1 MKSKHHL
8 KIAILLAAVT
18 CLGCSDETKKEG
30 QGIEENQGVEDGY
43 DSPQHLV
50 EAMKG
55 EMFELQI
62 PLYPPADRYM
72 MAYMSV
78 EMLRGFVAMAEDPDQ
93 RKEAEQAFTAL
104 IKKYDLADRLEF
116 TDNEDKEEALAK
128 KAFEGVDLIALY
140 ADVESFM
147 AAPYSGF
154 FSDSDGETDE
164 VEALSLKNLKIDGGD
179 ATGTVLFSDDT
190 EIPVVFVRSVGRW
203 YLSMR
208 GMKELQL
215 NTSWSTEITL
225 KITFATD
232 GDLEGATAKSL
243 LKDVNYDRS
252 MEATLRKTAEDR
264 VAYLTVMMSTDPNS
278 DVDSESILEQVGK
291 APGVEAV
298 EPSFDPESD
307 PESDDESGI
316 DLSAMLGSEMD
327 AELEE
332 AMKRAL
338 SNLGDPNSTIECT
351 LKITFATDDDL
362 EGATAKSL
370 LKGVFDERT
379 MEATL
384 NKKAKGR
391 MADLALSIPMDADM
405 ESILEHLGKAP
416 GVEDVELSL
425 GAELEEALKG
435 LAENEEDPEVE
446 ESPTAETTPDNAA
459 EEAPGDMIA
468 ERVWTDLRNR
478 KLTAALISLDAGIG
492 KFRRNDGKFYD
503 WPVEKFSAADRKLIE
518 EASREREA
526 KVSP

>member
-1 MKSKHHL
+1 MKSRHHL

-30 QGIEENQGVEDGY
+30 QGIEEKQGVEDGY

-62 PLYPPADRYM
+62 PLYPPEDRYM

-78 EMLRGFVAMAEDPDQ
+78 EILRGFVALAEDPDQ
-93 RKEAEQAFTAL
+93 HKEAEQAFTAL
-104 IKKYDLADRLEF
+104 IEKYDLADRLEF

-203 YLSMR
+203 FLSMR

-215 NTSWSTEITL
+215 NTSWSTPITL
-225 KITFATD
+225 KITLATD

-278 DVDSESILEQVGK
+278 DVDSESILEQVGN

-298 EPSFDPESD
+298 EPSFDPES
-307 PESDDESGI
+307 EDESGI
-316 DLSAMLGSEMD
+316 DLSALLGSEMD

-332 AMKRAL
+332 AMKG
-338 SNLGDPNSTIECT
+338 SGENE
-351 LKITFATDDDL
+351 DDL
-362 EGATAKSL
+362 
-370 LKGVFDERT
+370 
-379 MEATL
+379 
-384 NKKAKGR
+384 
-391 MADLALSIPMDADM
+391 
-405 ESILEHLGKAP
+405 
-416 GVEDVELSL
+416 
-425 GAELEEALKG
+425 
-435 LAENEEDPEVE
+435 EVE
-446 ESPTAETTPDNAA
+446 ESPTAETTPEMEQPSPEPDAGTPDNS
-459 EEAPGDMIA
+459 EEEEPADMIA
-468 ERVWTDLRNR
+468 ERVWTDQRNR
-478 KLTAALISLDAGIG
+478 TLTAALVSLDSGVG
-492 KFRRNDGKFYD
+492 KFRRNNGEFFDYA
-503 WPVEKFSAADRKLIE
+503 VEKLSKADRKLIE
-518 EASREREA
+518 ETNRE
-526 KVSP
+526 

>member
-1 MKSKHHL
+1 MKSRHHL

-30 QGIEENQGVEDGY
+30 QGIEEKQGVEDGY

-93 RKEAEQAFTAL
+93 SKEAEQAFTAL

-203 YLSMR
+203 FLSMR

-215 NTSWSTEITL
+215 NTSWSTPITL
-225 KITFATD
+225 KITLATD

-278 DVDSESILEQVGK
+278 DVDSESILEQVGN

-298 EPSFDPESD
+298 EPSFDPES
-307 PESDDESGI
+307 EDESGI
-316 DLSAMLGSEMD
+316 DLSALLGSEMD

-332 AMKRAL
+332 A
-338 SNLGDPNSTIECT
+338 
-351 LKITFATDDDL
+351 
-362 EGATAKSL
+362 
-370 LKGVFDERT
+370 LKG
-379 MEATL
+379 
-384 NKKAKGR
+384 
-391 MADLALSIPMDADM
+391 P
-405 ESILEHLGKAP
+405 
-416 GVEDVELSL
+416 
-425 GAELEEALKG
+425 
-435 LAENEEDPEVE
+435 AENEEDLEVD
-446 ESPTAETTPDNAA
+446 ESPTAETTPEMEQPSPEPDAGTPDNSV
-459 EEAPGDMIA
+459 EEEPGDLIA
-468 ERVWTDLRNR
+468 ERVWTDQKNR
-478 KLTAALISLDAGIG
+478 TLTAALVSLDSGVG
-492 KFRRNDGKFYD
+492 KFRRNNGETFDYQVKKLSG
-503 WPVEKFSAADRKLIE
+503 ADRKLIE
-518 EASREREA
+518 ETNREREA